1 MEKQYKLNE
10 DQDRYKVAVTTDKE
24 REIQKNF
31 LSLLPGQYWNAFRQA
46 CAEAHQM
53 YLGKSKNSVADT
65 RAETK
70 KMLQKVK
77 ALKKQIVEA
86 SPLTSHHLPPNL
98 LMLTNEML
106 EGLAE
111 SVFMA
116 KQMPN
121 TKPTKSHRDVLAF
134 KLVGLMY
141 SAGMEPKVVRHP
153 SLTGRGSA
161 YYELM
166 EMALKM
172 VEGKAP
178 SNMLKH
184 MERGK
189 KLWLDSHSKKSNQ

>member
-1 MEKQYKLNE
+1 MEKKYKLNE
-10 DQDRYKVAVTTDKE
+10 DQDRYKVAVPINKE
-24 REIQKNF
+24 KEIEKTF
-31 LSLLPGQYWNAFRQA
+31 LTLLPGQYWTAFRQA

-53 YLGKSKNSVADT
+53 YLGKRENSVAKT
-65 RAETK
+65 RIKIK
-70 KMLQKVK
+70 KMHKKVEG
-77 ALKKQIVEA
+77 LKNEIVQA
-86 SPLTSHHLPPNL
+86 SPLTSYHLPPNL

-111 SVFMA
+111 SIFMA

-141 SAGMEPKVVRHP
+141 SAGIEPKIVREP
-153 SLTGRGSA
+153 SSTGRRA
-161 YYELM
+161 TFFMLM

-189 KLWLDSHSKKSNQ
+189 KLWLDSHSKKSDK